1 MVEFNRAV
9 PWTVMYYLLLKAN
22 TWFPVAQ
29 KGDTE
34 SVSKTSH
41 YPKLIIY
48 VDNSVNMFS
57 KCSHIQ

>member
-22 TWFPVAQ
+22 AWFPVAQ

-34 SVSKTSH
+34 SVSR
-41 YPKLIIY
+41 PVIIP
-48 VDNSVNMFS
+48 S
-57 KCSHIQ
+57 